1 MIVLSIFARAR
12 MEDQLFMTELYQQ
25 YYPFMRKKA
34 QSFVK
39 DVYIVEDLI
48 HDGFMK
54 LLPKASILRS
64 LDVSRRTSYISHTIK
79 SVCVDFIRR
88 HIRDKQRNIAGMEN
102 MAEQLAASEATPE
115 ESCVD
120 KESYEELGRALEE
133 LSARDQQLLAYKYQ
147 LELKDQEMA
156 QLMNIPSRNIQ
167 TYLTRA
173 RRRLLYKVCCER
185 ERTSI
190 QHPVTSASKKSSNNG

>member
-1 MIVLSIFARAR
+1 M
-12 MEDQLFMTELYQQ
+12 
-25 YYPFMRKKA
+25 
-34 QSFVK
+34 K

-88 HIRDKQRNIAGMEN
+88 HIRDKQRNIAGVEN
-102 MAEQLAASEATPE
+102 MAELLAASEATPE

-190 QHPVTSASKKSSNNG
+190 QHPVTSANKSSSNNG